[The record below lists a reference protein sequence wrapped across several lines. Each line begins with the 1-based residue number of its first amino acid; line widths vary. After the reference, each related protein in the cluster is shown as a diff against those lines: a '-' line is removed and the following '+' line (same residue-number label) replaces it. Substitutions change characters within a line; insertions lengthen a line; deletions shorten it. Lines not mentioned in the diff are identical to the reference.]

1 MKARKA
7 LKRLNKIDA
16 LLANLID
23 GFDPT
28 SDGLAE
34 LLSSARE
41 AIAHAKEAVK
51 TQVAGSPKEAVTTQ
65 LASSVSK
72 KPPAKAHAMHG
83 QAGSKTA
90 GASPQPKRLIS
101 AASRRRM
108 ALAQKKRWAA
118 IRTGSEISPKR
129 PKRRISPEGMKR
141 IIAAT
146 KKYWAQKRSEEAKTN
161 QAAAKKASPKAA

>member
-1 MKARKA
+1 MKAQKA

-23 GFDPT
+23 GFNPT

-34 LLSSARE
+34 LLSSAQE
-41 AIAHAKEAVK
+41 AIARAKEAVK
-51 TQVAGSPKEAVTTQ
+51 GQVAGSPKEAVKTQ
-65 LASSVSK
+65 FASSVSK
-72 KPPAKAHAMHG
+72 KPPAHAMLHG

-90 GASPQPKRLIS
+90 GVSPQPKRLIS

-118 IRTGSEISPKR
+118 IKAGSEISPKR

-146 KKYWAQKRSEEAKTN
+146 KKYWAQKRSEEAEAN
-161 QAAAKKASPKAA
+161 RVAAKKAS